1 MTTSAS
7 SRTPERRYCPVC
19 ERRFGPR
26 PAFCP
31 FDGAVLSTEA
41 DQPWSDPLL
50 GQIIDG
56 RYVVEDVL
64 GEGGM
69 GRVYR
74 ARHQVLGRP
83 FAVKVLRRDLV
94 RDPLLS
100 ERFLHEARAVA
111 AILHPNVVKITDYG
125 VLSSEQP
132 YFVMPLLTGMALGR
146 LIQQRGRLTVLEA
159 RIFGREIARGL
170 GAAHRAA
177 VIHRDLKPDNVF
189 LTHLD
194 QPQPRV
200 VLLDFGLAKLL
211 GGRRLTQE
219 GVVFGTPQYMSPE
232 QISGETIDHRVDV
245 YALGIVLY
253 EMLRGRPPFE
263 ADSYHGVLTKQLFST
278 PPPLREVLD
287 GDTELGEMH
296 DLILACL
303 AKEADQRLGDMDAVI
318 ERLEALA
325 PPLPDLEAG
334 RLSWTS
340 VPPPPV
346 TGGEGGEEPVKVLSV
361 RPPAVAPIVPVRRRS
376 SLWLGLGLFSLA
388 LSATALILSLRAPS
402 LPEPPEPSSSLVQ
415 IPPPQPEFGPVRVV
429 ESTTPPV
436 PSSSTSAPKRHV
448 APRKLLPVSFE
459 DTKNPQSSAPLRPN
473 GAPRPLSSSQMV
485 DPWAK

>member
-1 MTTSAS
+1 MANSAS
-7 SRTPERRYCPVC
+7 FLTPGRKFCPVC

-31 FDGAVLSTEA
+31 FDGAVLEA
-41 DQPWSDPLL
+41 EPDRPFDDPLV
-50 GQIIDG
+50 GQTVDG
-56 RYVVEDVL
+56 RYVIEAVL

-83 FAVKVLRRDLV
+83 FALKVLRRDLV
-94 RDPLLS
+94 RDPQLA

-111 AILHPNVVKITDYG
+111 AVVHPNVVKITDYG

-132 YFVMPLLTGMALGR
+132 YFVMPLLTGMPLGR
-146 LIQQRGRLTVLEA
+146 LIHERGHLTTLEA
-159 RIFGREIARGL
+159 RLFAREIARGL
-170 GAAHRAA
+170 GAAHRAS

-232 QISGETIDHRVDV
+232 QISGEPIDHRVDV
-245 YALGIVLY
+245 YALGIVLF
-253 EMLRGRPPFE
+253 EMLQGRPPFE
-263 ADSYHGVLTKQLFST
+263 ADSYHGVLTKQLFSA
-278 PPPLREVLD
+278 PPLLTD
-287 GDTELGEMH
+287 GLESNPELGEMH
-296 DLILACL
+296 ELILACL
-303 AKEADQRLGDMDAVI
+303 AKDAAERLGDMDAVI
-318 ERLEALA
+318 ERLEAQE
-325 PPLPDLEAG
+325 PPLPEIETG
-334 RLSWTS
+334 RLSFTS

-346 TGGEGGEEPVKVLSV
+346 LGNDASEGPGKAFSAP
-361 RPPAVAPIVPVRRRS
+361 PPAVAESVPAPHRP
-376 SLWLGLGLFSLA
+376 LWWLGLGLGSLLLA
-388 LSATALILSLRAPS
+388 TTALVLYLRAPAPPA
-402 LPEPPEPSSSLVQ
+402 LPASPTDAGGPPPTEPESGPGPLLASATPEQKSSSA
-415 IPPPQPEFGPVRVV
+415 PPP
-429 ESTTPPV
+429 
-436 PSSSTSAPKRHV
+436 KRR
-448 APRKLLPVSFE
+448 PISRKLLPVSFDAAE
-459 DTKNPQSSAPLRPN
+459 KPHGTADAPTA
-473 GAPRPLSSSQMV
+473 GVPRVVPSSQAV